1 MAGYTANAG
10 KWIKSGLAAL
20 GAAAIAV
27 PVASALATG
36 EDPTQ
41 AAATTEAAEV
51 ALTAEQVEQGRQL
64 FKDWS
69 CSACHVLTDAGGNG
83 HIGPSLDGNEAMDHA
98 FIVSRGANGQGAMPG
113 FGGQMTEEEIDLLAT
128 YIMEVKK

>member
-1 MAGYTANAG
+1 MAGNTPFAG

-41 AAATTEAAEV
+41 AAAAAETT
-51 ALTAEQVEQGRQL
+51 LTAEQIEQGRQL
-64 FKDWS
+64 FNDWS
-69 CSACHVLTDAGGNG
+69 CGACHVLTDAGGNG

-98 FIVSRGANGQGAMPG
+98 FVVSRIANGQGAMPG
-113 FGGQMTEEEIDLLAT
+113 FGGQMTDEEIELLAA
-128 YIMEVKK
+128 YIMEAKK